1 VFTKSHQNREVVHN
15 VFLYDPNRRLCPTY
29 LEQAGE
35 CGQLETGYVGKPSSG
50 WTKEGGI
57 PRATL
62 AGGARETDELI
73 LEFLLVR
80 PLSFYSNWQIL

>member
-1 VFTKSHQNREVVHN
+1 MLVS
-15 VFLYDPNRRLCPTY
+15 LYVDV
-29 LEQAGE
+29 QKAG
-35 CGQLETGYVGKPSSG
+35 G
-50 WTKEGGI
+50 GGI

-80 PLSFYSNWQIL
+80 HFFFHSTWQILYNRLFSFLVETPWKIFTNYRFAIWI